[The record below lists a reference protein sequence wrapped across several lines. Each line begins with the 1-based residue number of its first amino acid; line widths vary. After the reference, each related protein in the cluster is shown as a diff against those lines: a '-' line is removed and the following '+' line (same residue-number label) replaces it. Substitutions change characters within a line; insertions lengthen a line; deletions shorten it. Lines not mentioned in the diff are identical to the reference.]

1 MKVLSVCLPATNS
14 ENMKAKPILFVI
26 ITLIIGFI
34 LGMLTSAQLR
44 FHKLKPVRLYFS
56 EERFREGFYNTIQ
69 PDDKQKAVIE
79 EILDRYAKLNSDL
92 QGNFRKE
99 LDSNIKELRKELDS
113 KLTTEQLARLKEM
126 DQKRQEMIRESRKNR
141 GNDSLNNNNFRRN
154 DHDGRPGDDHRRF
167 PDDRQMPPP
176 DRQSNRQQDS
186 TLLPDN
192 K

>member
-167 PDDRQMPPP
+167 PDDGQMPPP
-176 DRQSNRQQDS
+176 DRQSNHKPDS